1 MMLKATHFLDKQ
13 GKADSPKGST
23 AMRCNPLKQQER
35 GCSGRSVNPGYAQNA
50 SQAWSCDSQDLS
62 RATGRLTL

>member
-13 GKADSPKGST
+13 ARADIPKGSS

-50 SQAWSCDSQDLS
+50 SQALELRQPNLS